1 MTYLLFGGE
10 EFYPNG
16 GARDL
21 MGIFDHLDEA
31 EDHFAQNPQ
40 VWGEIALLHVGAD
53 MEDIEAGYL
62 NVIAVIGERFAEFKP
77 YPEWSAPPAR
87 KLNRWLGESAEP

>member
-1 MTYLLFGGE
+1 MKYLLFGGE

-21 MGIFDHLDEA
+21 MGIFDHRDEA
-31 EDHFAQNPQ
+31 EEHFAQNPQ
-40 VWGEIALLHVGAD
+40 VWGEIAVLYDGD
-53 MEDIEAGYL
+53 YTDAGYL
-62 NVIAVIGERFAEFKP
+62 NVVAVIGERFAEFEP

-87 KLNRWLGESAEP
+87 KLNRWLAESVEY